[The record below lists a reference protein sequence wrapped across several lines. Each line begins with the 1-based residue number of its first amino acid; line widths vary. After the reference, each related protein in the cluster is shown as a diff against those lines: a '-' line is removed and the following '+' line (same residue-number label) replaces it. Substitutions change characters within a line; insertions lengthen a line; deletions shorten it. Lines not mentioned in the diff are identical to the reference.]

1 MFSAFPDLPSDFS
14 TDAAMSSLGNAV
26 RNLAPMDKNAGVI
39 GVINMLLYIEYAFIH
54 RSNYIRGTGVVLDF
68 FPAFS
73 AGCYREEGFLIGFG
87 VIMLIQGWTF
97 HLITKAESFRR

>member
-1 MFSAFPDLPSDFS
+1 M
-14 TDAAMSSLGNAV
+14 GNAV
-26 RNLAPMDKNAGVI
+26 RNLAPMDKNASVI
-39 GVINMLLYIEYAFIH
+39 GVINMLLYIGVIIFQW
-54 RSNYIRGTGVVLDF
+54 GTGVVLDF

-97 HLITKAESFRR
+97 HLITKAESFRRGTA